1 MTKNI
6 EEKIEDLKSWAR
18 ADLLAEWK
26 RLIGFDAP
34 KSLSIPLLIRVI
46 SYKWQEEVYGCMSP
60 ADQRLLDRMV
70 AAYERDPSKLQ
81 PDIQIKTG
89 TRLRRL
95 YQGKVHE
102 VTSANDGFIYDGRS
116 YRSLSEVARH
126 ITGTRWNGRI
136 FFGLKPKASPSKR
149 RGIHEQASA

>member
-1 MTKNI
+1 MTKDI
-6 EEKIEDLKSWAR
+6 VRKIEDLKGWSR
-18 ADLLAEWK
+18 TDLLAEWK

-34 KSLSIPLLIRVI
+34 KSLSAPLMIRVI
-46 SYKWQEEVYGCMSP
+46 SYKWQEEVYGGMSP

-102 VTSANDGFIYDGRS
+102 VTSTNDGFIYDGRS
-116 YRSLSEVARH
+116 YRSLSEIARH

-136 FFGLKPKASPSKR
+136 FFGLKPKSSPTKR
-149 RGIHEQASA
+149 RGSHEQASA